1 MAEIAEELCLTQRYL
16 RALEQND
23 LKSLPGIFF
32 YKSFVRQYAGL
43 LGVPAKLIQPGLN
56 ALTDD
61 GQAARASPAPV
72 RKLDPLVQASN
83 QYYFADRRIGV
94 PVGTLAAV
102 LVACSVFYGWWNKPA
117 RLHLT
122 QALTRAPATLVQ
134 PQTSTPTVQV
144 AEVAGED
151 DMSHVVLNLSATEA
165 TWISITSDGK
175 QIFSGMLQPSQT
187 KTVSGLD
194 AAKMKVGNAAGLEV
208 RLNGK
213 AIGPLGARGQVR
225 EILFTPG
232 NNYQILE
239 PTPPPSTL

>member
-1 MAEIAEELCLTQRYL
+1 MTEIAEELCLTQRYL

-23 LKSLPGIFF
+23 LKSLPGTFF
-32 YKSFVRQYAGL
+32 YKSFVRQYAAL
-43 LGVPAKLIQPGLN
+43 LGVPAKLIQPALN
-56 ALTDD
+56 ALTEES
-61 GQAARASPAPV
+61 QSPRSSPPPV
-72 RKLDPLVQASN
+72 RELDPLVQATN

-102 LVACSVFYGWWNKPA
+102 LVACSVFYGWWNKP
-117 RLHLT
+117 RRTHLT
-122 QALTRAPATLVQ
+122 QAPPVVVQ
-134 PQTSTPTVQV
+134 PQASTPTVQV
-144 AEVAGED
+144 SEVANVD

-194 AAKMKVGNAAGLEV
+194 AAMMKVGNAGGLEV

-225 EILFTPG
+225 HILFTPG
-232 NNYQILE
+232 NNFQFLE
-239 PTPPPSTL
+239 PSTL

>member
-1 MAEIAEELCLTQRYL
+1 
-16 RALEQND
+16 
-23 LKSLPGIFF
+23 
-32 YKSFVRQYAGL
+32 
-43 LGVPAKLIQPGLN
+43 
-56 ALTDD
+56 
-61 GQAARASPAPV
+61 
-72 RKLDPLVQASN
+72 
-83 QYYFADRRIGV
+83 
-94 PVGTLAAV
+94 
-102 LVACSVFYGWWNKPA
+102 
-117 RLHLT
+117 
-122 QALTRAPATLVQ
+122 
-134 PQTSTPTVQV
+134 
-144 AEVAGED
+144 
-151 DMSHVVLNLSATEA
+151 MSHVVLNLSATEA